1 MNTQTIAQTDALT
14 ARAALSTIIEP
25 GDGVAGTLV
34 DALGPVAAF
43 EAITGNSLR
52 AALRDA
58 GVGERTASESIARWT
73 PHISSSIIAAN
84 LAALEDAG
92 VTLVDPDTIPALA
105 DLGVQRPLALYVRGE
120 ASLLT
125 APRPIAVVGARA
137 STGYG
142 EFITSEI
149 VSDLAAHEVT
159 IFSGAAYGIDGAAH
173 RAALSAGIPTIA
185 AMAGGVSRAYPAG
198 HSELINRIA
207 EHGAVISEVPMS
219 AAPTRWRFLA
229 RNRIL
234 AALSRVTI
242 VTEAGWRSGSL
253 NTAGHAAALG
263 RGLGATP
270 GPLSS
275 SASSGCHRLI
285 REYNATLI
293 TGAQDVVTLLDG
305 E

>member
-58 GVGERTASESIARWT
+58 GVGERTASDSIARWT

-84 LAALEDAG
+84 LAAIADAG

-105 DLGVQRPLALYVRGE
+105 DLGVQRPVALYVRGN
-120 ASLLT
+120 APLLA

-149 VSDLAAHEVT
+149 VSDLAAHQVT
-159 IFSGAAYGIDGAAH
+159 ILSGAAYGIDGAAH

-293 TGAQDVVTLLDG
+293 TGAQDVVTLLTG

>member
-120 ASLLT
+120 ASCSP
-125 APRPIAVVGARA
+125 PRVRSLWWEPGQARGTENSLPARSCPTWPRTRSRSSVVPRTESMGPR
-137 STGYG
+137 T
-142 EFITSEI
+142 
-149 VSDLAAHEVT
+149 VP
-159 IFSGAAYGIDGAAH
+159 
-173 RAALSAGIPTIA
+173 RSAQ
-185 AMAGGVSRAYPAG
+185 VSRP
-198 HSELINRIA
+198 SPRWQ
-207 EHGAVISEVPMS
+207 
-219 AAPTRWRFLA
+219 AASPGRTLPGTR
-229 RNRIL
+229 
-234 AALSRVTI
+234 S
-242 VTEAGWRSGSL
+242 
-253 NTAGHAAALG
+253 
-263 RGLGATP
+263 
-270 GPLSS
+270 
-275 SASSGCHRLI
+275 
-285 REYNATLI
+285 
-293 TGAQDVVTLLDG
+293 
-305 E
+305 

>member
-1 MNTQTIAQTDALT
+1 MNTQTIAQTDVLT

-34 DALGPVAAF
+34 DALGPIAAF
-43 EAITGNSLR
+43 EAITGNRLQ
-52 AALRDA
+52 AALQDA
-58 GVGERTASESIARWT
+58 GVGERTASDSIARWT

-105 DLGVQRPLALYVRGE
+105 DLGVQRPVALYVRGD

-125 APRPIAVVGARA
+125 ARRPIAVVGARA
-137 STGYG
+137 ATGYG
-142 EFITSEI
+142 EHVTSAI
-149 VSDLAAHEVT
+149 VSDLAPHQVT
-159 IFSGAAYGIDGAAH
+159 VLGGAAYGIEGAAH
-173 RAALSAGIPTIA
+173 RAALGAGIPTIA

-229 RNRIL
+229 RGRIL
-234 AALSRVTI
+234 ASLSRVTI
-242 VTEAGWRSGSL
+242 VTEAGWRSGTL
-253 NTAGHAAALG
+253 HTAGHAAALG
-263 RGLGATP
+263 RGLGAVP
-270 GPLSS
+270 GPLTS